1 MKHSTKKK
9 PLRQSTNTARDLKD
23 VYKSE
28 ENMINIQSFE
38 DEAKSRKEAGKD
50 LEQKVREAME
60 SGATEDIIEDIPEA
74 LAAEPH
80 HDPATEEELNTTPQ
94 SGENYKRENDLLKDS
109 LVRKTA
115 EMENMRRR
123 TIKEKQELIE
133 YANEKLLAK
142 LVEIP
147 DLIKQALVAAN
158 SSTDFDSL
166 KTGVEMIY
174 QKTLSLF
181 EEAGVRAMSDAKG
194 KEFDY
199 ELHEALMHTPSN
211 DIAEGHVI
219 QVVQDGYT
227 FGDKVLRH
235 AKVITS
241 AGKE

>member
-1 MKHSTKKK
+1 MENTTSKK

-23 VYKSE
+23 IYQSGEKI
-28 ENMINIQSFE
+28 ININSFE
-38 DEAKSRKEAGKD
+38 EEEKNREEAGKD
-50 LEQKVREAME
+50 IEQKVKEAME
-60 SGATEDIIEDIPEA
+60 SGIEEEITHNIPEA
-74 LAAEPH
+74 LPEEPP
-80 HDPATEEELNTTPQ
+80 HDKITEEEINTL
-94 SGENYKRENDLLKDS
+94 SESSENFKRENDLLKDS
-109 LVRKTA
+109 LARKTA

-123 TIKEKQELIE
+123 TIKEKQDLVE

-147 DLIKQALVAAN
+147 DVIKQALSAAN

-166 KTGVEMIY
+166 KIGVEMIY

-181 EEAGVRAMSDAKG
+181 EEAGVKTMPDAKG

-199 ELHEALMHTPSN
+199 ELHEALMHTASE
-211 DIAEGHVI
+211 DIDEGNVI

-227 FGDKVLRH
+227 FGEKVLRH